1 MLIGGSGWGTVFC
14 SFLQPLRDLLATE
27 SGCSGNNGTGK
38 LFWDIKN
45 LSSCS
50 FLMAIKFFSHFIGKC
65 QCKYAVCF
73 EMKSRE
79 EIKDA
84 IDQSGAV

>member
-1 MLIGGSGWGTVFC
+1 MGYC
-14 SFLQPLRDLLATE
+14 FLRLLHNSLATE
-27 SGCSGNNGTGK
+27 SGWSGNDVADK
-38 LFWDIKN
+38 LFWGIKN
-45 LSSCS
+45 LSSCC

-65 QCKYAVCF
+65 QCKYAVPL

-84 IDQSGAV
+84 ID